1 MLKSVKKPRNVEF
14 SKRLLF
20 FVKVCW
26 YCSSNFEDVV
36 ISTLVK
42 KIFFD
47 VKTKTV
53 IREKFFC
60 ADWLLQLFQRVVRFF
75 FVIKR
80 KRYIIFA
87 A

>member
-1 MLKSVKKPRNVEF
+1 MGAFFATTYFVEKCKKTGMSN
-14 SKRLLF
+14 SQKDYF

-75 FVIKR
+75 LS
-80 KRYIIFA
+80 
-87 A
+87 